1 MFWKLIK
8 SRVIGPLRRWKNSKR
23 NADEYFRRLTI
34 SASKSDLVIDAGAN
48 VGLITRVLL
57 TLEDPAIT
65 RLWSYEPDPE
75 AFSKLYL
82 IKDSRLSKFNEAL
95 WDSDGTSILFR
106 HKSWLENHSHTSSSL
121 LKSKSNV
128 DQMNSV
134 TVIKTDVARIIND
147 SNYKAI
153 TFKMDIEGAEYRVI
167 SHLIRSGS
175 MSKIH
180 RIYCEFHPN
189 SLRFGYTLHFILK
202 VHLLLT
208 GNFNKVK
215 GWI

>member
-1 MFWKLIK
+1 M
-8 SRVIGPLRRWKNSKR
+8 
-23 NADEYFRRLTI
+23 
-34 SASKSDLVIDAGAN
+34 IDAGAN

-57 TLEDPAIT
+57 TLKNPAIT
-65 RLWSYEPDPE
+65 RLWSFEPDPE
-75 AFSKLYL
+75 AFSKLCQ
-82 IKDSRLSKFNEAL
+82 IEDSRLSKFNEAL

-106 HKSWLENHSHTSSSL
+106 HKLWLENHSHTSSSL

-134 TVIKTDVARIIND
+134 TVIKADVARVINE
-147 SNYKAI
+147 SGYKAI

-175 MSKIH
+175 MSKVH
-180 RIYCEFHPN
+180 KIYCEFHPN
-189 SLRFGYTLHFILK
+189 SLRFGYTMHIILK
-202 VHLLLT
+202 VRLLLS